1 MGEISLAR
9 GGGMV
14 GEAAVIVTIGTVHIG
29 WTLGS
34 GAWSWWRNVFLVSRA
49 VGTEPDVA
57 YEVNDA

>member
-1 MGEISLAR
+1 
-9 GGGMV
+9 MV

-34 GAWSWWRNVFLVSRA
+34 GAWSWWRNVFLASRA